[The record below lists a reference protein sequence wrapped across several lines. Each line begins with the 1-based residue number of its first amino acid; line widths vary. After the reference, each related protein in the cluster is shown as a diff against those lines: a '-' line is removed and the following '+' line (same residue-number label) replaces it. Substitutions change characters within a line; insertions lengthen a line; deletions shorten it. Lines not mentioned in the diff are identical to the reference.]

1 METVKDPYVL
11 KAELEYHYLKRALHE
26 EMQQFERLRKM
37 HEKIVSDLSSD
48 ITDKYIELQNAI
60 TEAKQYMQEIRQ

>member
-11 KAELEYHYLKRALHE
+11 KTELEYHFLKRALQE
-26 EMQQFERLRKM
+26 EMEQFEKLKKM

-60 TEAKQYMQEIRQ
+60 TESKQYIQGIRQ